1 MNGCITSAHSKS
13 AILRLSCNVVQERGL
28 LQGYR
33 RVPGRAEQGPSIPW
47 VEITRRLR
55 RGVRIRHDNMVK
67 NHWNG
72 SLSTCYHAGT
82 LSTPFVHR
90 QRVLMPLPDMTALL
104 QASCLHF
111 NFYAHS
117 MALSSAADGSVVACY
132 HAGTL
137 YTPFVQ
143 RQRVLMPLADMT
155 ALLQVVQWSSQP

>member
-1 MNGCITSAHSKS
+1 M
-13 AILRLSCNVVQERGL
+13 
-28 LQGYR
+28 LQACR

-47 VEITRRLR
+47 VEITRHLR

-90 QRVLMPLPDMTALL
+90 QRVLTPLPDMTALL
-104 QASCLHF
+104 QASCRYDSS
-111 NFYAHS
+111 YAHS
-117 MALSSAADGSVVACY
+117 IALSSDANGLVVACY

-137 YTPFVQ
+137 NI
-143 RQRVLMPLADMT
+143 PLWLEDPHAT
-155 ALLQVVQWSSQP
+155 